1 MTNKVSPPSLNRAR
15 SPSTGSRVPCK
26 SIVTVIVFGALIYL
40 INMEERSFLK
50 LNEPT
55 ELPSQMITLPKA
67 RYDTQ
72 NTKQLFALDESN
84 EFIPGIAWLMSYPKS
99 GTSYT
104 MTMVAWATNKSFA
117 TNYGD
122 EALAKGERESLS
134 IYPRRLEGPYW
145 PGMGGTHEWQ
155 TRPLPDTYVI
165 TNTHCSA
172 FCLDCGPREYVVT
185 PSTFLKKCASGH
197 ARIPPARRRI
207 DVRYDPSRVMKA
219 IHLIRNPMHNIIAR
233 YRLDHKVHVYT
244 NDKKWLKK
252 HPNDAKG
259 LHAYCKDAARKYRRQ
274 DERFFGKGKVPK
286 APCYGEFFKY
296 TQWHNLVHEGL
307 DLIEH
312 DVPVLTVYYEDYA
325 DKLNETTTQIFD
337 FLELDQVLELKEF
350 EELTEYADYFSDVE
364 LREIKNL
371 VKRVA
376 SKKTW
381 SQVQHYFDF

>member
-1 MTNKVSPPSLNRAR
+1 MTNKGSPPSLNRAR

-55 ELPSQMITLPKA
+55 ELPSQKVTLPKA
-67 RYDTQ
+67 RYDTKH
-72 NTKQLFALDESN
+72 TKQIFALNESN
-84 EFIPGIAWLMSYPKS
+84 EFTPGIAWLMSFPNS

-104 MTMVAWATNKSFA
+104 MTMVGRATNKSFA

-122 EALAKGERESLS
+122 EVTPNDEMESLS

-145 PGMGGTHEWQ
+145 PGMSGKIASP
-155 TRPLPDTYVI
+155 RPLPDTYVI
-165 TNTHCSA
+165 TKTHCGSR
-172 FCLDCGPREYVVT
+172 CIDCGPREYVET
-185 PSTFLKKCASGH
+185 PAIFLKKCASGH
-197 ARIPPARRRI
+197 ARIPPTRRRI

-233 YRLDHKVHVYT
+233 FHLNIKNHK
-244 NDKKWLKK
+244 NDKKWLEK
-252 HPNDAKG
+252 HPNDIKG
-259 LHAYCKDAARKYRRQ
+259 FRTYCKDSAIKYRRQ
-274 DERFFGKGKVPK
+274 DENFFGKGKVPK
-286 APCYGEFFKY
+286 APCHGEFFRY

-337 FLELDQVLELKEF
+337 FLELDQVDEPREF
-350 EELTEYADYFSDVE
+350 SARSDYGEYFSEVE